1 MATMPAWLADWIW
14 SGQIVDIIIGLT
26 LIEVGFLLAYYRIT
40 RRGLAPKDYALNV
53 ASGLFLM
60 LALRAALAH
69 SSWTWIA
76 ASLTAA
82 GLAHGADMVLRWRR
96 QQKINL

>member
-1 MATMPAWLADWIW
+1 MD
-14 SGQIVDIIIGLT
+14 VIIGLT
-26 LIEVGFLLAYYRIT
+26 VLEAIVLAVHHRIT
-40 RRGLAPKDYALNV
+40 QRGLALKDYALNL

-69 SSWTWIA
+69 SSWMWIA

-82 GLAHGADMVLRWRR
+82 GVAHSADIILRLRE
-96 QQKINL
+96 KSKNEPGG